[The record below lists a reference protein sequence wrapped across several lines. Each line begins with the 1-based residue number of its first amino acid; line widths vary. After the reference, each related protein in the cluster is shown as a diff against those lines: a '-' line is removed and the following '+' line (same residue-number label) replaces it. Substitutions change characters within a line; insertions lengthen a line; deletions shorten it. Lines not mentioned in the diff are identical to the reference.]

1 MMTSEKF
8 MSQKRLQILLKA
20 KEDLADE
27 LAPYARTPQGLSELY
42 KNLVTAL
49 DAAIDGEAK
58 YLVELK

>member
-20 KEDLADE
+20 KEDLADK

-42 KNLVTAL
+42 ENLVTAL